1 MGALIPLMFLF
12 FPALELWVLIQ
23 VGKEIGALA
32 TVALVFLSVIVG
44 MFLLR
49 IRGLSIARTMQADLA
64 AGRLPANPL
73 VDAFC
78 LMIAG
83 WLFIFPGFVSDVM
96 ALLLII
102 PGVRHL
108 LLALFA
114 SRMKKR
120 GFAAQTVHFNSAANS
135 SGDSGTTWT
144 CTTFGGTTPGNAD
157 PYEKRGNALIIDC
170 EPEEGDK
177 NPKADTDDSTTIDIR
192 DNSPKQ

>member
-32 TVALVFLSVIVG
+32 TVALVFLSVIAG
-44 MFLLR
+44 LFLLR
-49 IRGLSIARTMQADLA
+49 LRGLSVAKTMQADLS

-83 WLFIFPGFVSDVM
+83 WLFIFPDFISDAI

-114 SRMKKR
+114 ARMKKQ
-120 GFAAQTVHFNSAANS
+120 GFSAQTVHFNPAE
-135 SGDSGTTWT
+135 GDSGTTWT
-144 CTTFGGTTPGNAD
+144 CTTYGDNAAGHAPSD

-170 EPEEGDK
+170 EPEEPAQKKTDGGDE
-177 NPKADTDDSTTIDIR
+177 TILDASDAKPER
-192 DNSPKQ
+192 